1 MQTFKFSQFGSDLGT
16 RMLGEQVRN
25 QLLPLIQAMPTG
37 EKLIL
42 DFQDVS
48 VVANSFAD
56 ECLAKLLLEM
66 TLKELKE
73 RTTFSNTNEF
83 VKKTIAVAIRR
94 RQAVIEHPEDWP
106 SLS

>member
-1 MQTFKFSQFGSDLGT
+1 MKTFNFNQFGNELGT
-16 RMLGEQVRN
+16 RMLGVQVRN
-25 QLLPLIQAMPTG
+25 QLQPIIRDLPAG

-42 DFQDVS
+42 DFKDVA

-66 TLKELKE
+66 PLEELKA
-73 RTTFSNTNEF
+73 RTTFRNTNDF
-83 VKKTIAVAIRR
+83 VRKSIAVAFRR
-94 RQAVIEHPEDWP
+94 RQSAIEHPEDWP

>member
-56 ECLAKLLLEM
+56 ECLAKLLLDM

-83 VKKTIAVAIRR
+83 VKKTIAVAIHR